1 MFTNEYEPYGFIGI
15 KSDFDKFKNNHPK
28 FLQFAKAFSK
38 AGIQEGTV
46 MECKVITADGREFQ
60 TNIRVTA
67 DDLELLEKLKNLRQ
81 EM

>member
-1 MFTNEYEPYGFIGI
+1 MNMNPMALLAL
-15 KSDFDKFKNNHPK
+15 KSDFNKFKNNHPK
-28 FLQFAKAFSK
+28 FLQFAKAFTK

-81 EM
+81 EV

>member
-1 MFTNEYEPYGFIGI
+1 MNMNPMALLAL

-28 FLQFAKAFSK
+28 FLQFAKAFTK

-67 DDLELLEKLKNLRQ
+67 DDLELLEKLKNRRQ

>member
-1 MFTNEYEPYGFIGI
+1 MNMNPMALLAL
-15 KSDFDKFKNNHPK
+15 KSDFNKFKNNHPK
-28 FLQFAKAFSK
+28 FLQFAKAFTK